1 VQSRRAIPR
10 YIVSAPPQ
18 TDVTIAEGS
27 STATEGAV
35 RRPRRRLLVA
45 GLGIVALAVATAVT
59 VAVTRDG
66 GSDAP
71 GPDEALA
78 SDRLDVAIV
87 GDSLI
92 EQSRDQFAAHA
103 GELGLTV
110 EAVAFGGSAPC
121 DWQDEFEHYAAERP
135 RALIVSFA
143 GNDNTPCI
151 NPTGGGFRDPQTI
164 ADAYAAM
171 VPGILDLYEGTGTD
185 LYLVLPP
192 PVGPPASEPAAAAIR
207 DVYRAIGAAR
217 DDVTVVDPTAALG
230 GDGAFHQALPCEA
243 WEQAVCSPDGTVAV
257 RRDDGIHLTEAGGE
271 RYARALLAAMGH
283 PVAD

>member
-1 VQSRRAIPR
+1 MTITGGPS
-10 YIVSAPPQ
+10 
-18 TDVTIAEGS
+18 TD
-27 STATEGAV
+27 TEDAAG
-35 RRPRRRLLVA
+35 RPRRRLLVA
-45 GLGIVALAVATAVT
+45 GLGVVALAAAAAVT

-71 GPDEALA
+71 NPSEAGA
-78 SDRLDVAIV
+78 GDGLDVAIV

-92 EQSRDQFAAHA
+92 EQSRDQFAVHA
-103 GELGLTV
+103 DELGLTV
-110 EAVAFGGSAPC
+110 DAVAFGGSAPC
-121 DWQDEFEHYAAERP
+121 DWQEEFEQYAAERP
-135 RALIVSFA
+135 GALIVSFA

-151 NPTGGGFRDPQTI
+151 NPAGGGFRDPQTI

-171 VPGILDLYEGTGTD
+171 LPGILDLFDGTGTD

-217 DDVTVVDPTAALG
+217 DDVTVVDPAPVLG
-230 GDGAFHQALPCEA
+230 GDGAFHLALPCEP
-243 WEQAVCSPDGTVAV
+243 WEQAVCGPDGTVAV

-271 RYARALLAAMGH
+271 RYARALLAALGR
-283 PVAD
+283 PIAD

>member
-1 VQSRRAIPR
+1 VHSPQHPA
-10 YIVSAPPQ
+10 SAQ
-18 TDVTIAEGS
+18 TDVTITGGPSAG
-27 STATEGAV
+27 TEDAA

-45 GLGIVALAVATAVT
+45 GLVLLAVAAAAA

-66 GSDAP
+66 GSDSP
-71 GPDEALA
+71 GPGEAA
-78 SDRLDVAIV
+78 AGDRLDVAIV

-103 GELGLTV
+103 GELGLSV

-121 DWQDEFEHYAAERP
+121 DWQEEFEQYAAERP
-135 RALIVSFA
+135 RALVVSFA

-171 VPGILDLYEGTGTD
+171 VPGILDLFEGTATD

-192 PVGPPASEPAAAAIR
+192 PVAPPASEPAAAAIR

-217 DDVTVVDPTAALG
+217 DDVTVVDPGPVLG
-230 GDGAFHQALPCEA
+230 GDSAFHLALPCEP
-243 WEQAVCSPDGTVAV
+243 WEQAVCGPDGTVAV

-271 RYARALLAAMGH
+271 RYARALLAALGH
-283 PVAD
+283 PVAG